1 MQLVVARI
9 GRAHGI
15 KGEVTVEVRTDE
27 PELRLGPG
35 AVLATDPASAGPL
48 TIETGRVHSGRL
60 LLRFEGVRDRT
71 GAEALRNTLLIAEVD
86 PEELPEDPDEYYDHQ
101 LIDLDVVT
109 ADGTEVGRITEISH
123 LPSQDLFIVE
133 RPDGSEVM
141 IPFVEEIVTEIDLE
155 EQRAV
160 IDPPPGLIDDSE
172 AEIASRDATSEDDDA
187 DAARR
192 RHDLPRVPGTAE
204 RLARRQGTRARA
216 ARRPRARPARLDVRP
231 AQHRRRHPVR
241 RRPRHGHE
249 DRALGRRAGR
259 RPRRRLRGRAR
270 TAPSSSSPRPAAAPS
285 PRNSPSSSPSG
296 PG

>member
-35 AVLATDPASAGPL
+35 AVLATEPATVGPL

-71 GAEALRNTLLIAEVD
+71 AAEDLRNTLLIAEVD
-86 PEELPEDPDEYYDHQ
+86 PEQMPEEPDEYYDHQ
-101 LIDLDVVT
+101 LMDLDVVL
-109 ADGTEVGRITEISH
+109 ADGTEIGRITEISH

-141 IPFVEEIVTEIDLE
+141 IPFVEEIVTGIDLE

-172 AEIASRDATSEDDDA
+172 AEVASSRDAE
-187 DAARR
+187 
-192 RHDLPRVPGTAE
+192 AE
-204 RLARRQGTRARA
+204 TRAA
-216 ARRPRARPARLDVRP
+216 
-231 AQHRRRHPVR
+231 
-241 RRPRHGHE
+241 E
-249 DRALGRRAGR
+249 EE
-259 RPRRRLRGRAR
+259 
-270 TAPSSSSPRPAAAPS
+270 
-285 PRNSPSSSPSG
+285 N
-296 PG
+296 